1 MFKKFGNFIT
11 ESGGMSNASPFKQ
24 NEVEPTVKW
33 IESNIFPE
41 IGLNGIEDDAFIIG
55 SAGKKG
61 PDETSGDID
70 IAVSADKIA
79 GYLGVKLE
87 KKEIIPALA
96 EKIKKLGYEV
106 KPSPG
111 FSQVSIG
118 VPISGKNDRTGQVDL
133 MLSTDLEWSKFIYH
147 SPDFSKA
154 ESRYKGAYRNML
166 LMSAIGKV
174 KYEVVK
180 TTDAGE
186 TEEYEAYVVRL
197 DQGIYKVR
205 KSFAGKKGLKKTAD
219 LLKEYDKLITK
230 TPEKVVSILFKD
242 TGPDE
247 ITSYEK
253 LKKLIDSD
261 RFKFPEKRKQIYDDF
276 RERVQDSKLPLP
288 DDITTESFVISEY
301 AKFLKDLK

>member
-24 NEVEPTVKW
+24 SEVEPTVKW